1 MQDSRKAMAA
11 AAVALSQRMGVSAIA
26 TFTETGLTALM
37 IARHRPEVGIIAVT
51 SNEKTY
57 RRLSVVWGVKPFL
70 VDRKYEDSDKAILN
84 FYKRAVKQKRIDPD
98 EPFIVT
104 ISRHSTKTGTT
115 NVVQLVDKQSIKEL
129 QILAYKPKN

>member
-1 MQDSRKAMAA
+1 M
-11 AAVALSQRMGVSAIA
+11 VARQ
-26 TFTETGLTALM
+26 
-37 IARHRPEVGIIAVT
+37 RPEVSIIAVT

-57 RRLSVVWGVKPFL
+57 RRLAIVWGVEPVL

-84 FYKRAVKQKRIDPD
+84 FYKRAVKQKIIDPE

-129 QILAYKPKN
+129 QKLAYKPRRN